1 MSLSPPLAANHG
13 PMNHFHHYK
22 REETRDSSAALQHQY
37 PSETIQLSHVGGG
50 ILEQS
55 HGG

>member
-1 MSLSPPLAANHG
+1 
-13 PMNHFHHYK
+13 MNHFHHYK